1 LFARVL
7 AAAIDQVDHVADMTL
22 IRPRGMGLVGSD
34 MEAVSKWIFKPAE
47 VNGTNKTARIL
58 IDIQLH
64 LS

>member
-1 LFARVL
+1 
-7 AAAIDQVDHVADMTL
+7 
-22 IRPRGMGLVGSD
+22 MGLVGSD

-58 IDIQLH
+58 MDIQLH